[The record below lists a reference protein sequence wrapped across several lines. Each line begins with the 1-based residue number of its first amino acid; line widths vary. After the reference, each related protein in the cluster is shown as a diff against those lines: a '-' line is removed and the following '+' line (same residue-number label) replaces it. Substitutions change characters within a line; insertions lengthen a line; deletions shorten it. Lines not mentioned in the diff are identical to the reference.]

1 MGFTTLVDYN
11 RQLTQS
17 PNTGA
22 EFSGDTTILG
32 SLILGSVIDLPV
44 TVNCPTT
51 CYPYYSY
58 LFMTG
63 GTLTDSHQRY
73 NPITHVWE
81 VNMPD
86 PTDATA
92 TEYVRNLYKIKLNDN
107 GQNGQF
113 GSFAQQS
120 VFRYNSTGW
129 DTIEDS
135 GYHTPATVMVMG
147 SGTTSATTAFT
158 ITSSI
163 TDQGIGKVGFVV
175 DDALNVR
182 IGERSL
188 TAGTSTKSGVFLHG
202 GVLTNQEAFDT
213 VMIGSDGQVGTTA
226 SLRELKQNI
235 DYEYDSSWI
244 YDLKPVKFEFKKFPD
259 NIRYGF
265 IAEDVAEVNS
275 HFAKYNNDGTLRG
288 VKDEIL
294 PSVILK
300 ELVELRKKVDPSFR
314 KTYEEDKVKIV
325 SSDYEVIHDGTIIAR
340 GGKDIKL
347 TISDSL
353 SGVIRIKSLANVT
366 VSSNR
371 LIDEKWDNMQLESGS
386 SVTLL
391 GHENFIYILS
401 SDGDK
406 LK

>member
-1 MGFTTLVDYN
+1 
-11 RQLTQS
+11 
-17 PNTGA
+17 
-22 EFSGDTTILG
+22 
-32 SLILGSVIDLPV
+32 
-44 TVNCPTT
+44 
-51 CYPYYSY
+51 
-58 LFMTG
+58 
-63 GTLTDSHQRY
+63 
-73 NPITHVWE
+73 
-81 VNMPD
+81 
-86 PTDATA
+86 
-92 TEYVRNLYKIKLNDN
+92 
-107 GQNGQF
+107 
-113 GSFAQQS
+113 
-120 VFRYNSTGW
+120 
-129 DTIEDS
+129 
-135 GYHTPATVMVMG
+135 MVMG